1 MNEERKV
8 AGIYIRV
15 STEDQARE
23 GFSLGEQK
31 EKLLQLCKFKEYE
44 VFKVYED
51 AGISAKDM
59 EHRPAFKEMLA
70 DMKDGKINYIVAYK
84 LDRVTRSVRDLEEL
98 ISQLEQ
104 YNTYLVC
111 DRDDVNT
118 STANGR
124 FFVRMLTVLSQ
135 LEIEIVSERTKFGLN
150 GAIKSGHL
158 PGTIPLG
165 YKKDGNKKTVID
177 ETTKDIVI
185 RIFNMYLEGK
195 SYQQISNILNDEKIL
210 APKQWKDT
218 TIMRIIDNKIY
229 IGDFVQHKAGGKT
242 KNKEPI
248 IYMNVVEPI
257 ISRAMWEEAQLQ
269 KEKNQRAYTRDR
281 IYLFFQKLKCPKCG
295 RIMKCKGSGGKKKK
309 YMYYN
314 CEHCKLYYREDLV
327 EECLEDFILDL
338 VEYDMAV
345 KKYFLPILADKKDTN
360 TEKIDKE
367 IEVLE
372 KQKGRIKKAYLSGIV
387 EIEDFSEDYKI
398 IEEKLSILE
407 KKKLYN
413 FNLNSISFT
422 PQQLMAD
429 RDIEREKLIRD
440 NNLKET
446 IKEEWNKKSKEE
458 KQEFISKF
466 IESITLLKDENGELI
481 IDNINFRSSYI
492 EQLTKF
498 FDNGIFDVYIPV
510 EVDGEERYIR
520 TGVNINQEQLDDY
533 IERLNKE
540 FEIEFYELGQIDLNK
555 NYGDKEVE
563 FEIDKNK
570 EKLIRMV
577 AVKEEKSFPTEKE
590 ENIRIGA
597 VTYTT
602 A

>member
-31 EKLLQLCKFKEYE
+31 EKLLELCKFKEYE

-59 EHRPAFKEMLA
+59 AHRPAFQEMLA
-70 DMKDGKINYIVAYK
+70 DMKKGKINYIVAYK

-98 ISQLEQ
+98 IAVLEKH
-104 YNTYLVC
+104 NTYLVC

-195 SYQQISNILNDEKIL
+195 SYQQIANIFNKEKLLLPKKWRDSNIQKIL
-210 APKQWKDT
+210 ENRVYMGDYEQYK
-218 TIMRIIDNKIY
+218 RIGKIQN
-229 IGDFVQHKAGGKT
+229 I
-242 KNKEPI
+242 EPI

-257 ISRAMWEEAQLQ
+257 ISHAMWEEAQIQ

-281 IYLFFQKLKCPKCG
+281 IYIFFQKLKCPKCNS
-295 RIMKCKGSGGKKKK
+295 IMKCKGSGGKKKK

-314 CEHCKLYYREDLV
+314 CEHCKTYYREDKI

-345 KKYFLPILADKKDTN
+345 KKYFFPILADKKETN
-360 TEKIDKE
+360 TEKLDKE
-367 IEVLE
+367 IDALQ
-372 KQKGRIKKAYLSGIV
+372 KQKERIKKAYLIGIV
-387 EIEDFSEDYKI
+387 EMEDFSEDYKI

-407 KKKLYN
+407 KKKLDTL
-413 FNLNSISFT
+413 NLNSVAFT

-429 RDIEREKLIRD
+429 RDIEREK
-440 NNLKET
+440 
-446 IKEEWNKKSKEE
+446 
-458 KQEFISKF
+458 F
-466 IESITLLKDENGELI
+466 
-481 IDNINFRSSYI
+481 
-492 EQLTKF
+492 
-498 FDNGIFDVYIPV
+498 V
-510 EVDGEERYIR
+510 R
-520 TGVNINQEQLDDY
+520 TSVNINQKQLDEY

-540 FEIEFYELGQIDLNK
+540 FEVEFYEVFPENMNGKPKI
-555 NYGDKEVE
+555 VE
-563 FEIDKNK
+563 LKLNK
-570 EKLIRMV
+570 EKQKLIRLV
-577 AVKEEKSFPTEKE
+577 AVKSDKKFSKSKEEKVKILVRYFETLSV
-590 ENIRIGA
+590 ENKLKLFII
-597 VTYTT
+597 VLESDMIKLKI
-602 A
+602 